1 MILRVTQYGE
11 PILRKQGEAIGDFN
25 ADLAELAD
33 DMVDTMYDEEGI
45 GLAAQQIGQ
54 ALRLCVVDVRPP
66 EGSEISFRYSY
77 DGKQPPLD
85 LFMPLAICNPKIT
98 IIDEQE
104 DVYEEGCLS
113 FPGVNG
119 KVVRPIG
126 VRCEFQDVQGNPHV
140 IEADGLLGR
149 CILHEVDHL
158 NGVLFI
164 DRMEKRD
171 LKRNEAKLKKLKR
184 ESRDFLKSQRG
195 VPKNE

>member
-11 PILRKQGEAIGDFN
+11 PILREVGAAVTEFN
-25 ADLAELAD
+25 AELAELAN
-33 DMVDTMYDEEGI
+33 DMVDTMYEEDGI
-45 GLAAQQIGQ
+45 GLAAQQIGK
-54 ALRLCVVDVRPP
+54 ALQLCIVDVRPP
-66 EGSEISFRYSY
+66 EGAAVPFNYSY

-85 LFMPLAICNPKIT
+85 LFMPMAICNPKIT
-98 IIDEQE
+98 IIDDRE

-119 KVVRPIG
+119 KVDRPIG

-164 DRMEKRD
+164 DKMHKRD
-171 LKRNEAKLKKLKR
+171 LKKNEAKIKKLKR
-184 ESRDFLKSQRG
+184 ESRDFLKRQ
-195 VPKNE
+195 

>member
-11 PILRKQGEAIGDFN
+11 PILREVGAPVTEFN
-25 ADLAELAD
+25 AELAELAD
-33 DMVDTMYDEEGI
+33 NMVDTMYEAEGI
-45 GLAAQQIGQ
+45 GLAAQQIGK
-54 ALRLCVVDVRPP
+54 ALQLCIVDVRPP
-66 EGSEISFRYSY
+66 EGVEVPFNYSY

-85 LFMPLAICNPKIT
+85 LFMPMAICNPRVSIV
-98 IIDEQE
+98 DDRE

-119 KVVRPIG
+119 KVIRPVG

-158 NGVLFI
+158 NGELFI
-164 DRMEKRD
+164 DKMDKRD
-171 LKRNEAKLKKLKR
+171 LKKNETKIKKLKR
-184 ESRDFLKSQRG
+184 ESRDFLKSQ
-195 VPKNE
+195 